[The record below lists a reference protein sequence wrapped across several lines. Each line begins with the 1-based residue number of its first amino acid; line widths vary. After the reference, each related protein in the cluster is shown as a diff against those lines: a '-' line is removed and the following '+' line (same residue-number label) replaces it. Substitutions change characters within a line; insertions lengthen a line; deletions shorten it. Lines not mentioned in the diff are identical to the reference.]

1 MVGVELWVK
10 VASNGSDFTSTPNR
24 ASFRS
29 FRGWPSSAPCFNQ
42 TDMPSPLED
51 LDELVLRC
59 LDEQAKTQIREAVA
73 CYRAG
78 AFRAS
83 IVATWIAVC
92 FDLIQ
97 KFRDLALMGDKEAIH
112 QVSTLDTIIK
122 ESNLVKALGFEREI
136 LELAQTKFELI
147 SHQEF
152 LDLKR
157 LQEDRNRC
165 AHPSMMNDTDR
176 YQPAAELARFHLH
189 CAVRYLLQHPPVQG
203 KVALDSILQQIDS
216 SYFPTDDADVLSLFK
231 SKLLQRPRDSLVRNL
246 LIVMMKRAL
255 SDDSIVERG
264 LKRKFIQVINA
275 VKTLHSMLTDSVF
288 TEKLDLLISA
298 LGDSNLFAGLRF
310 IVHANDAWIYL
321 TQPTQEKFKRY
332 VEHLPSDD
340 FSAITEVLQLHQFK
354 SVAQTRIT
362 KATFYELR
370 ILKDN
375 VLPTEVVSQ
384 WNRIYLKSGSFDEA
398 NTLASHI
405 ATRLES
411 WTEEAVIELL
421 TKIPSNDQ
429 LTSSNRLPRFLT
441 ELRAC
446 GKVPAERFDQ
456 ILVGQ
461 KLQDKILP
469 EV

>member
-1 MVGVELWVK
+1 
-10 VASNGSDFTSTPNR
+10 
-24 ASFRS
+24 
-29 FRGWPSSAPCFNQ
+29 
-42 TDMPSPLED
+42 MPSPLED

-92 FDLIQ
+92 FDLIR

-136 LELAQTKFELI
+136 LKLAQTKFELI

-152 LDLKR
+152 VDLKR

-216 SYFPTDDADVLSLFK
+216 SYFPTDDADIVSLVK

-246 LIVMMKRAL
+246 LIVMVKGVL
-255 SDDSIVERG
+255 SNDIIVERS
-264 LKRKFIQVINA
+264 LKRKYIQVTNA
-275 VKTLHSMLTDSVF
+275 VKMLHPTLSDSVF
-288 TEKLDLLISA
+288 TENLDRLISA
-298 LGDSNLFAGLRF
+298 LDDSSLLAGLRF
-310 IVHANDAWIYL
+310 IVRVDDAWSYL
-321 TQPTQEKFKRY
+321 SQPTQEKYKRY
-332 VEHLPSDD
+332 VEDLPSDN
-340 FSAITEVLQLHQFK
+340 FSAIIAILQFDQFK
-354 SVAQTRIT
+354 IAAQTRIS
-362 KATFYELR
+362 KATFDELR
-370 ILKDN
+370 VLKDN

-384 WNRIYLKSGSFDEA
+384 WNRVYLKSGTFDEA
-398 NTLASHI
+398 NARASHI

-421 TKIPSNDQ
+421 TKISSNDQ
-429 LTSSNRLPRFLT
+429 LTLSNRLPRFLT
-441 ELRAC
+441 ELRSC
-446 GKVPAERFDQ
+446 GKIPAESFDK
-456 ILVGQ
+456 ILVEQ